1 MEIYHPNRG
10 GVYYKEVKSL
20 LEKVKVAEVE
30 ELEVNNS
37 HFPRELLQF
46 TQLRRLRLFNLHK
59 FPSEIAAFE
68 HLEELHILGGYSFNS
83 VTPPFSIDLP
93 HLKHLCLSNKY
104 YQSLESDGF
113 AGLPNLEYLCM
124 NELYLG
130 FFPEKVLLLKQLK
143 HLQLNACSFDKL
155 PDDID
160 RLSQLVTLSLEHNGL
175 KKLPETL
182 GNLTHLKTLLINDN
196 KIKEL
201 PSGVTRLL
209 QLTHIEAGRNR
220 LSKLPSEIG
229 ELQKLETLTLPKNKL
244 TTLPSSLPN
253 CKKLTLLNLE
263 NNQLTELP
271 NAIGNLKQLQTLQV
285 RNNQLE
291 TLPQSLGKLRLLTT
305 FDISDNPLLWQ
316 TLPYEAKGFRELMLR
331 FVYERISLKATA
343 ALSDQLQYF
352 APDLANHPLQPDA
365 VLSITGRTS
374 LKIKTLKP
382 ALEKQGIRYQKKI
395 DQHIT
400 HLVIGRLPK
409 LNLNELLK
417 HPVTFL
423 SEAQLN
429 QFLQEQAPPDPSK
442 YLLTQNEH
450 TPEAVKNLKGLLLS
464 EDSSN
469 VVLAVELIN
478 SGGFPMALHTELFMA
493 YKMVN
498 DTKVRKQIKPV
509 LEKYSSEKAK
519 EAMRQRMSLYS
530 EHIGEIRLRRN
541 INKYTKDNEFDGAK
555 IARYFWER
563 YRKGILYLFSYGS
576 SEQIQEVLPK
586 GDTLDLS
593 ELKINVLPQELAQCT
608 QLKHVILNDCEFANF
623 PKVLLQLSGL
633 ETLALQ
639 KNYFWKLPLEL
650 GQLTQLKK
658 LDLSHNFF
666 DSFPEV
672 VYQLPALKSL
682 SFKTWHT
689 PVITAEV
696 LQMIKEKLPNCV
708 VES

>member
-1 MEIYHPNRG
+1 MGIYYPNRKG
-10 GVYYKEVKSL
+10 TYYKEVKNL
-20 LEKVKVAEVE
+20 LDEVKATEVE

-37 HFPRELLQF
+37 HFPQELLQF
-46 TQLRRLRLFNLHK
+46 TQLRRLRLLNLHK
-59 FPSEIAAFE
+59 FPSEITAFE
-68 HLEELHILGGYSFNS
+68 HLEELHILGGYYFKS
-83 VTPPFSIDLP
+83 VTPPFSIELP
-93 HLKHLCLSNKY
+93 QLKHLCLSSEY
-104 YQSLESDGF
+104 YQSLKSDGF

-143 HLQLNACSFDKL
+143 HLHLNACSFDKL

-175 KKLPETL
+175 KKMPETL
-182 GNLTHLKTLLINDN
+182 GNLTHLKTLLVNDN
-196 KIKEL
+196 KLKEL
-201 PSGVTRLL
+201 PASITQLL
-209 QLTHIEAGRNR
+209 QLTHIEAERNR

-229 ELQKLETLTLPKNKL
+229 ELQKLETLALPKNKL
-244 TTLPSSLPN
+244 TTLPSSLSN

-263 NNQLTELP
+263 NNQLTALP
-271 NAIGNLKQLQTLQV
+271 NEIGNLTQLQNLQLS
-285 RNNQLE
+285 NNQLQ
-291 TLPQSLGKLRLLTT
+291 TLPQSLGKLCLLPT

-316 TLPYEAKGFRELMLR
+316 EFPYEAKGFRELMLR

-352 APDLANHPLQPDA
+352 APDLTSHPLQPGA
-365 VLSITGRTS
+365 VLSITGRNS
-374 LKIKTLKP
+374 LKIKILKP

-395 DQHIT
+395 DQHVT
-400 HLVIGRLPK
+400 HLVVGRLPK
-409 LNLNELLK
+409 LKLDELLK
-417 HPVTFL
+417 HQVTFL

-429 QFLQEQAPPDPSK
+429 QFLQEQTPPDPSK

-450 TPEAVKNLKGLLLS
+450 TPEVVKNLKGLLLS

-469 VVLAVELIN
+469 VALALELIN

-493 YKMVN
+493 YKMVS

-519 EAMRQRMSLYS
+519 EAIRQRMSLYS
-530 EHIGEIRLRRN
+530 EHIGEMRLRRN

-576 SEQIQEVLPK
+576 SEQIQEALPK

-593 ELKINVLPQELAQCT
+593 ELKINALPQELAKCT
-608 QLKHVILNDCEFANF
+608 QLKHVMLNDCEFANF
-623 PKVLLQLSGL
+623 PKVLVQLSGL

-639 KNYFWKLPLEL
+639 KNYLWKLPNEL

-658 LDLSHNFF
+658 LDLNYNFF
-666 DSFPEV
+666 DKFPEV
-672 VYQLPALKSL
+672 ILQLPALKSL
-682 SFKTWHT
+682 SLKTWHT
-689 PVITAEV
+689 PVITAEAR
-696 LQMIKEKLPNCV
+696 QMIKEKLPNCA
-708 VES
+708 VEG